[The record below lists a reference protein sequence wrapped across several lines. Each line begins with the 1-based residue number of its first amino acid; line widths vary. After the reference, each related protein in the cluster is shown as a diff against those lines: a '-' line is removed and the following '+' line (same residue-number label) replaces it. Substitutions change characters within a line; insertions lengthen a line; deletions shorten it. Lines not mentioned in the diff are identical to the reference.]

1 MEDYSKNLCPSCGE
15 GNERENRF
23 CVHCGCL
30 LQKSEKVRFKKQYLH
45 FGMVILVLI
54 MGIFFFWRWSFE
66 SKLIGR
72 VNGEGISREE
82 FSKRVG
88 RLKKAYELRYGKRLF
103 EGKTGKENLN
113 RLKRDVFEEMVTE
126 KILLQEAKNAGFAS
140 APQGEIEKQLKIIK
154 EKYALSEN
162 DFKEKMGISIDD
174 LKEELRK
181 GWIISNF
188 LEKSV
193 FKGDSQ
199 KNELIFAQWFARAK
213 TNAKIETYEKFEP
226 IYTPKASCCKT
237 GCGGGSAQPLDPEIE
252 RDAKT
257 KALEYYEKKAQKRDV
272 EAKVTN
278 FGCHIQVDIIKDGK
292 VILSLTYN
300 GKEVQEI

>member
-1 MEDYSKNLCPSCGE
+1 MEDYSKNLCPSCDE
-15 GNERENRF
+15 GNERGNRF

-30 LQKSEKVRFKKQYLH
+30 LQKSEKVRFKKQYLL

-54 MGIFFFWRWSFE
+54 TGIFFFWRWSFE

-82 FSKRVG
+82 FSKRVE
-88 RLKKAYELRYGKRLF
+88 RLKKAFELRYGQELF
-103 EGKTGKENLN
+103 KGKTGKENLN

-126 KILLQEAKNAGFAS
+126 KILLQEAKNAGFTS
-140 APQGEIEKQLKIIK
+140 APKEEIERQLKVIK
-154 EKYALSEN
+154 EKYGLSDN
-162 DFKEKMGISIDD
+162 DFKEKMGISMDD

-199 KNELIFAQWFARAK
+199 KNELIFAQWFASAK
-213 TNAKIETYEKFEP
+213 TNAKIKTYEKFEP

-252 RDAKT
+252 RDAKA
-257 KALEYYEKKAQKRDV
+257 KALEYYEKKTQKKGA

-278 FGCHIQVDIIKDGK
+278 FGCHIQVDIIDGGK